1 VNEHIEQPETDD
13 VEGHFQAI
21 DDEGR
26 ASAPQPARVPVT
38 DDDDVE
44 GHVLD
49 LDIERKRCADF
60 CGRSPG

>member
-26 ASAPQPARVPVT
+26 ASAPQPARLPVT

-49 LDIERKRCADF
+49 LAIERKR
-60 CGRSPG
+60 